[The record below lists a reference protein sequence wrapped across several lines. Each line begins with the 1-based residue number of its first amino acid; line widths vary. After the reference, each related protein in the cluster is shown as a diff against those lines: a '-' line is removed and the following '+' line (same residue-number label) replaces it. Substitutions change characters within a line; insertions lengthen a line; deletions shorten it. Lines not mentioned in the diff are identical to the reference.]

1 MVKDLE
7 EESIFTPFWGILS
20 QGIEEDFE
28 KTLGPDLGGMDV
40 DGEELG
46 RIEAMD
52 EQPEG
57 GGLADASGT
66 CEDRDDSKI
75 GEELEPSEGLRDSFV
90 SEDMIGRSGL

>member
-7 EESIFTPFWGILS
+7 EESILTPFWWILA

-28 KTLGPDLGGMDV
+28 KTLGSDLGGMDV

-52 EQPEG
+52 EEPEG
-57 GGLADASGT
+57 GGLADASGA
-66 CEDRDDSKI
+66 
-75 GEELEPSEGLRDSFV
+75 
-90 SEDMIGRSGL
+90 